1 VNFVLLQAVT
11 PVQQLA
17 IFYGTGKKGS
27 SKSMEPLALQS
38 NPFNGTQL
46 CAGENPD
53 VFFPEK
59 YTNHKAVQRAKGI
72 CGDCWIKEECF
83 KYAIQI
89 PNLEGIWAGTTPQER
104 KRLLKTSAI

>member
-1 VNFVLLQAVT
+1 
-11 PVQQLA
+11 
-17 IFYGTGKKGS
+17 
-27 SKSMEPLALQS
+27 MEPLALQL

-53 VFFPEK
+53 LFFPEK
-59 YTNHKAVQRAKGI
+59 YTNHKAVQIAKEI
-72 CGDCWIKEECF
+72 CGDCWMKKECF
-83 KYAIQI
+83 EYAVQI

>member
-1 VNFVLLQAVT
+1 
-11 PVQQLA
+11 
-17 IFYGTGKKGS
+17 
-27 SKSMEPLALQS
+27 MEPLALQS

-53 VFFPEK
+53 LFFPEK
-59 YTNHKAVQRAKGI
+59 YTNHKAVQIAKKI
-72 CGDCWIKEECF
+72 CGDCWMKKECF
-83 KYAIQI
+83 EYAVQI